1 MKYTEIK
8 KALNSLLKKKY
19 PKLKIYG
26 KEIKEGYD
34 VPCFFT
40 EIVNAQSKAQNRNFE
55 KISFTLYITYF
66 QEIKSELEQLKKVDE
81 IKELFGMKFKVGN
94 ALLTTGEYAYDF
106 IGEYSDI
113 LRISVD
119 FEYLEGKERKETG
132 EKMEEVK
139 IEWRKEK
146 EKKNGRTRSKN

>member
-19 PKLKIYG
+19 PELKIYG

-81 IKELFGMKFKVGN
+81 IKEMFGMKFKVGN

-146 EKKNGRTRSKN
+146 EKKNGCTRSKN